1 MGDFT
6 YDDDGNPVP
15 RLDECYEDRFS
26 DYVDVTNPFVI
37 KGDGFD
43 VTLSLSRGM
52 LSWTSVSAKVKKSKI
67 PLPGTAKLT
76 KGTVDLPLKDV
87 YGVQIK
93 RKRTKGQPEG
103 EGLCQGFIVYTYYS
117 FGPNCWKDLV
127 IDFDHPSESLCN
139 KYYDGI
145 KEFITDFP
153 GRPHSLKIFM
163 QTHAG
168 NQNGRQLFINKILPM
183 FKGASMSVDFLEI
196 QHSEHVKQEM
206 IHINIDDYDCIVAMG
221 GDGTASKVVSGL
233 LTATQ
238 NRNDVEVR
246 QGFTPAKPQM
256 PVGIIPTGSTNHIAR
271 SVMGLADP
279 ITAVLYILLGYNV
292 PVDVCSVFSEDKLL
306 QWNFACQYGFGAN
319 ALQYANK
326 YRRSLLPKS
335 VDAAIYKASTK
346 KKLHPYDCDVEYI
359 PAERKRRED
368 SDRVCLQ
375 GCSVCWNEEV
385 KEDEEEECL
394 VQPFNPLN
402 NSNNSDTFVDLS
414 KDESPWKVC
423 KGSFLQV
430 GLFCIPARCE
440 FAPQGLSKFS
450 HLNDGCMELVLVKD
464 INRKDFIRFLKRN
477 GNSKNQFDF
486 PFVDV
491 IRVKEVKFR
500 PRIPMGWKH
509 TDRKFHEIQYRMSKL
524 EKQASRGSQV
534 LELDDEDED
543 DRDND
548 SVVKSQL
555 DEMSD
560 FDSEDDDDDNSK
572 DSKTGDSRKSSADSN
587 RSSQKQYINN
597 NNVIVNSAHQDRVL
611 IGPQYRMTFAEQ
623 DRMKR
628 KNKQIKKEEK
638 AKAREERL
646 LRTKWNLDNDLINK
660 HELDFRV
667 HHGLL
672 SICGQGI
679 APDSIFQDYGCLPI
693 TR

>member
-1 MGDFT
+1 MVDYT
-6 YDDDGNPVP
+6 YDADGNPIP
-15 RLDECYEDRFS
+15 RLDECYEDQFS
-26 DYVDVTNPFVI
+26 DYEDLINPFVI

-43 VTLSLSRGM
+43 VTLSLARGM
-52 LSWTSVSAKVKKSKI
+52 LSWTSVSAKVKKSKL

-76 KGTVDLPLKDV
+76 KGIVDLPLKDV

-93 RKRTKGQPEG
+93 RKRGKGQLDG
-103 EGLCQGFIVYTYYS
+103 EGLCLGFTVYTYYQ

-127 IDFDHPSESLCN
+127 IEFEHPSESLCN

-145 KEFITDFP
+145 KTFIKDFP
-153 GRPHSLKIFM
+153 GRPHSIKIFM

-168 NQNGRQLFINKILPM
+168 NRTSKQTYVNKILPM
-183 FKGASMSVDFLEI
+183 LKAASISSDFLEI

-206 IHINIDDYDCIVAMG
+206 IHINLDDYDCMVAIG

-238 NRNDVEVR
+238 NRNDVDVR
-246 QGFTPAKPQM
+246 QGFTPARPAM
-256 PVGIIPTGSTNHIAR
+256 PVGIIPTGSSNHIAR
-271 SVMGLADP
+271 SIMGLADP
-279 ITAVLYILLGYNV
+279 ITAVLYILLGYNM

-319 ALQYANK
+319 ALQYAYK
-326 YRRSLLPKS
+326 YRRNLLPKS
-335 VDAAIYKASTK
+335 VDAAIYKASSK

-359 PAERKRRED
+359 PADRRTKD
-368 SDRVCLQ
+368 SQTVCLQ

-385 KEDEEEECL
+385 KEDEEECL
-394 VQPFNPLN
+394 VQPFNPLT

-414 KDESPWKVC
+414 KDESPWKAC

-430 GLFCIPARCE
+430 GLFCVPARNE
-440 FAPQGLSKFS
+440 FSPEGLSPFS

-464 INRKDFIRFLKRN
+464 VNRKDFIRFLKRN
-477 GNSKNQFDF
+477 GNSKNQLDF

-500 PRIPMGWKH
+500 PRMPIGWKH
-509 TDRKFHEIQYRMSKL
+509 TDRSFHEIQYRMSKL
-524 EKQASRGSQV
+524 ERMASKDSQV
-534 LELDDEDED
+534 LEIDDGEDEEK
-543 DRDND
+543 DND
-548 SVVKSQL
+548 SVVRSGL
-555 DEMSD
+555 DDLSD
-560 FDSEDDDDDNSK
+560 LDSEDEDLKGSSNS
-572 DSKTGDSRKSSADSN
+572 GSRKSSAGSN
-587 RSSQKQYINN
+587 RTSQKQYINN
-597 NNVIVNSAHQDRVL
+597 NNVIVNSAHQDRDL
-611 IGPQYRMTFAEQ
+611 IGPQYRMTFADA

-638 AKAREERL
+638 AKAKEERL
-646 LRTKWNLDNDLINK
+646 LRTKWNLDNELMNK

-667 HHGLL
+667 HHGLISL
-672 SICGQGI
+672 CGRGI
-679 APDSIFQDYGCLPI
+679 SPDSIFQEYGCLPI